1 MPNYYENGK
10 QVSIHP
16 PNSDYLFTAGD
27 IGQEPVFY
35 IRKDGTTPFGGEFGY
50 SFSCL
55 TDTPKDLECKNNSVL
70 GVVDNKVGYITEP
83 KFTNLSVEKD
93 VIIDGDLLVKG
104 GLQINGLFT
113 TKYNLQAKALKIT
126 DKIEASS
133 IITLNV
139 KSENIVTKKLEI
151 LNGTFVDLGGN
162 SITCE
167 NLNVVNIK
175 QPTKNYGTFENPVM
189 ISKADTNCFLIKD
202 YRSVIIATF
211 PSNNHIVEFDVD
223 TEFLLED
230 KFITVD
236 VMDLYGDASIVQ
248 MNKCIKILDPKKFK
262 VVLNLACHTGNSII
276 KILVKCD

>member
-1 MPNYYENGK
+1 MPTFTENGK

-16 PNSDYLFTAGD
+16 PYSDYLFTAGD
-27 IGQEPVFY
+27 LGQEPVFY
-35 IRKDGTTPFGGEFGY
+35 IKKDGTTPFGSEFGY

-83 KFTNLSVEKD
+83 KFKSLSVEKD
-93 VIIDGDLLVKG
+93 ANFEGDLLVKG
-104 GLQINGLFT
+104 SLQINGLFT

-133 IITLNV
+133 IIVQSL
-139 KSENIVTKKLEI
+139 KSENIVTKSLEI

-162 SITCE
+162 CVSCKD
-167 NLNVVNIK
+167 LNVVNIK

-189 ISKADTNCFLIKD
+189 ISKADTNCFLLEEQ
-202 YRSVIIATF
+202 RCVIIGTF
-211 PSNNHIVEFDVD
+211 PSNNHIVEFELD
-223 TEFLLED
+223 TAFLLED

-248 MNKCIKILDPKKFK
+248 MSKCIKILEPKKFK